1 MMFPLV
7 QELADDRIPVAVTCR
22 VLGFTKQ
29 GFYAWKKRGISHR
42 DWGNA
47 LLVDLI
53 RQIHSED
60 PELGAERV
68 WEELTLDRGVVVGL
82 NRVER
87 LMRENRIRSVIVRK
101 TGSGKRAGPPVHD
114 DLVRRDFTAI
124 APNILWLTDIT
135 EHPTA

>member
-1 MMFPLV
+1 
-7 QELADDRIPVAVTCR
+7 
-22 VLGFTKQ
+22 
-29 GFYAWKKRGISHR
+29 
-42 DWGNA
+42 
-47 LLVDLI
+47 
-53 RQIHSED
+53 
-60 PELGAERV
+60 
-68 WEELTLDRGVVVGL
+68 
-82 NRVER
+82 VER